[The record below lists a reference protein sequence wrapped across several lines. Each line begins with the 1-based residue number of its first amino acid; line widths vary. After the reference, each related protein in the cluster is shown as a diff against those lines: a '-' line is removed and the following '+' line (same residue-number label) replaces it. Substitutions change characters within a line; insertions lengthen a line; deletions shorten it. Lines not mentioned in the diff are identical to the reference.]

1 MEEKSFK
8 SFYIIIRAQN
18 YIDVFSMI
26 KNINIYMCIY
36 IDIVESLLISAI
48 RKLGFPTLYLR

>member
-26 KNINIYMCIY
+26 KNINIYVYIY
-36 IDIVESLLISAI
+36 RYCGIITNIGHS
-48 RKLGFPTLYLR
+48 

>member
-1 MEEKSFK
+1 MKRIKMEENSFK

-26 KNINIYMCIY
+26 KNINIYVY
-36 IDIVESLLISAI
+36 I
-48 RKLGFPTLYLR
+48 